1 MKTWISTFTSG
12 LLFLTCLSCFGA
24 EVAPVMDSKS
34 CDPPKYPKAALMN
47 EEQGTVALAFLVS
60 PDGKVTESKID
71 KSSGSKSLDKAA
83 LNAFSQC
90 CWIMAKNAI
99 CSDARFLQSVF
110 VAILETPLYSQYLAQ
125 IASHV

>member
-90 CWIMAKNAI
+90 KFKPGTKDGKPDTLWAKI
-99 CSDARFLQSVF
+99 EF
-110 VAILETPLYSQYLAQ
+110 VWKLE
-125 IASHV
+125 